1 MSLHGILSQD
11 FSSSAIK
18 IVLGNLEEYIRFIGQ
33 SIRPISFYNF
43 DNYTVLTKVNVLVF
57 SPKHH
62 TEVFQGTGHHVSN
75 LLAVKKKKNCYC
87 GSRREAQEDIKLT
100 PTPGGYSKSIPTYRA
115 VPPGKELRAD

>member
-75 LLAVKKKKNCYC
+75 LLAVKKKKKLLLWIQE
-87 GSRREAQEDIKLT
+87 GST
-100 PTPGGYSKSIPTYRA
+100 GGHQTHPHPRWVQQIYTYIQSSSSWERTE
-115 VPPGKELRAD
+115 G